1 MILRPVLSQVD
12 EDDDAY
18 DRLLTQPA
26 ELSQSGVKFAIGSF
40 DNSFARRL
48 GQNAANAIAH
58 GLSPEEGLKSV
69 TLYPAQIFGVA
80 DQVGTLEAGKI
91 ANVIVTNGDP
101 LDVTTDLKY
110 LFIKGQLMS
119 TDNKHKR
126 LYEKYLNRPK
136 S

>member
-1 MILRPVLSQVD
+1 
-12 EDDDAY
+12 
-18 DRLLTQPA
+18 
-26 ELSQSGVKFAIGSF
+26 
-40 DNSFARRL
+40 
-48 GQNAANAIAH
+48 
-58 GLSPEEGLKSV
+58 
-69 TLYPAQIFGVA
+69 
-80 DQVGTLEAGKI
+80 
-91 ANVIVTNGDP
+91 